1 MGIRQRLRHA
11 ALRLLGAPPQ
21 SFCQPALDS
30 GSAVDGGNGFGAQKL
45 LRSRQPASAGGVVK
59 ATSVLSN
66 VQLITRYCAIEQPYW
81 RAFLAHY
88 AQMGVRL
95 IHVCVQ
101 SDDDADAVLN
111 TFKPP
116 FVECVVHRLDAGLT
130 PNEALKTLDLRALS
144 TGATFTLLVDADE
157 YLQPLRPDISVQQLF
172 ALFPD
177 VAQFYL
183 PWLMRPVLHQDDA
196 KQGGFWGH
204 IGKPVVRSTRM
215 AAIAFDHGFAV
226 DKPSANHR
234 VASAPAG
241 VFGMVIVHHWSRSFR
256 DCLLKTLHNR
266 FKDEKSKDCDQALAL
281 IRAGELPIRLRLLA
295 YLSLQSGYLPIS
307 AGIDALV
314 DEALET
320 RLLRALLQV
329 DDEIQCRQSFDRYQM
344 LLKHQLPHLPLYPAV
359 SLLVLARTLPSL
371 AELEAIH

>member
-21 SFCQPALDS
+21 SFCPPALDS
-30 GSAVDGGNGFGAQKL
+30 CSAVDGGNGFGAQKL
-45 LRSRQPASAGGVVK
+45 LRSRQPASAGGAVS
-59 ATSVLSN
+59 ATSVLGN

-101 SDDDADAVLN
+101 SDADADAVLN

-144 TGATFTLLVDADE
+144 TRATFTLLVDSDE

-172 ALFPD
+172 DLFPD

-183 PWLMRPVLHQDDA
+183 PWLMRPVLHQGDA

-256 DCLLKTLHNR
+256 DCLLKTLNNR

-295 YLSLQSGYLPIS
+295 YLSLQSGYLSIS

-320 RLLRALLQV
+320 RLLRSLIAV
-329 DDEIQCRQSFDRYQM
+329 SDETKCRQSFDRYQM
-344 LLKHQLPHLPLYPAV
+344 LLKHQLPHLPLYPGV

>member
-11 ALRLLGAPPQ
+11 ALRLLGAPPP
-21 SFCQPALDS
+21 SFCPPALNS
-30 GSAVDGGNGFGAQKL
+30 GIAVDGGNGFGAQKL
-45 LRSRQPASAGGVVK
+45 LRSRQPASAGEAVN

-101 SDDDADAVLN
+101 SDADADAVLN

-130 PNEALKTLDLRALS
+130 PNEALKTLDLRAISL
-144 TGATFTLLVDADE
+144 GAAFTLLVDADE

-183 PWLMRPVLHQDDA
+183 PWLMRPVLDQDDA

-226 DKPSANHR
+226 DEPSANHR

-241 VFGMVIVHHWSRSFR
+241 VFGMVILHHWSRSFR
-256 DCLLKTLHNR
+256 DCLLKTLQSR
-266 FKDEKSKDCDQALAL
+266 FKDDKGKDRDQALVL
-281 IRAGELPIRLRLLA
+281 IRAGELPIRMRLLA
-295 YLSLQSGYLPIS
+295 YLSLQSGYFPIS

-314 DEALET
+314 DEAVET
-320 RLLRALLQV
+320 RLLRSLIAV
-329 DDEIQCRQSFDRYQM
+329 DDETKCRQSFDRYQT
-344 LLKHQLPHLPLYPAV
+344 LLKHQLPRLPLYPAV